1 MRTIGII
8 GAMEIEVTELKNR
21 MQIQNITS
29 IASMDFCQGSYY
41 GKNVVI
47 VRSGI
52 GKVNAAICAQI
63 LIDRFQADIII
74 NTGIAGSLQ
83 ADIDIGDI
91 VISCDTLEHDMDAT
105 NFGYPLGT
113 SPQMENSIFKAD
125 DQLIALAKTSCTTVN
140 PDIHTHIGRIVS
152 GDHFISDHKKKDFLK
167 ENFKAMCTEMEGAA
181 IAHTASLNHIPFV
194 IIRAI
199 SDKADGS
206 AHMDYPEF
214 EAKAALHSFNL
225 IDSMLQNLHI

>member
-1 MRTIGII
+1 M
-8 GAMEIEVTELKNR
+8 
-21 MQIQNITS
+21 
-29 IASMDFCQGSYY
+29 
-41 GKNVVI
+41 
-47 VRSGI
+47 
-52 GKVNAAICAQI
+52 
-63 LIDRFQADIII
+63 
-74 NTGIAGSLQ
+74 
-83 ADIDIGDI
+83 
-91 VISCDTLEHDMDAT
+91 
-105 NFGYPLGT
+105 
-113 SPQMENSIFKAD
+113 KAD
-125 DQLIALAKTSCTTVN
+125 RQLIAPSKTSCTTVN

-152 GDHFISDHKKKDFLK
+152 GDQFISDHKKKDFLK